1 MAQRKIEDQSMEME
15 SPVEIESEER
25 RSNRRLNNIVAITIA
40 LLATFIGIAR
50 IKTDNLFLAMQEAQ
64 ADRIDNYMW
73 YQARNIRED
82 VAQATAIQLSLH
94 SASQPPGVRAV
105 FARQA
110 NIFSQ
115 IARREEAKKQRQ
127 IADAQKAEQTYKRFG
142 IRREQLDLS
151 GAVIAVAIAILA
163 ITSLTQRMWLY
174 FVGLIPA
181 VFGLI
186 MGVAGF
192 AGWSIHPEAL
202 MRFLQP

>member
-1 MAQRKIEDQSMEME
+1 ME
-15 SPVEIESEER
+15 SPVELESEEH
-25 RSNRRLNNIVAITIA
+25 RSNRRLNSTVAITIA
-40 LLATFIGIAR
+40 LLATFMGIAR

-73 YQARNIRED
+73 YQARNIRQD
-82 VAQATAIQLSLH
+82 VAQATATQLSLH
-94 SASQPPGVRAV
+94 ATSLPATARTA

-110 NIFSQ
+110 NAFSET
-115 IARREEAKKQRQ
+115 ARKEEVKKQKQ

-192 AGWSIHPEAL
+192 AGWSIRPEAL